1 MTAVLAMT
9 ALALS
14 ALIAPNSRGR
24 PRIRRLHRDEQA
36 TLRATSERESDMDTL
51 AIAANWDLLAAC
63 LRAGLPVA
71 GAVRAV
77 ACGMSGTASAALRRA
92 SELIALGAD
101 PEEAW
106 RPALECKATAP
117 LARAA
122 RRTARSGSALADT
135 VAALAVTLRERAG
148 DEAESRAE
156 RAGVLVTAPLGLCF
170 LPAFICVGVV
180 PVVIGLASG
189 IHIFT

>member
-1 MTAVLAMT
+1 MTAALAIM

-14 ALIAPNSRGR
+14 ALFAPMQRGN
-24 PRIRRLHRDEQA
+24 PRIRRLAAGEPAASH
-36 TLRATSERESDMDTL
+36 SPVRESSEMDTL
-51 AIAANWDLLAAC
+51 SMAATWDLLAAC
-63 LRAGLPVA
+63 LKAGLPVA
-71 GAVRAV
+71 AAVQAVGSGMDGAA
-77 ACGMSGTASAALRRA
+77 GAALRRA
-92 SELIALGAD
+92 SELITLGAGAD
-101 PEEAW
+101 EAW
-106 RPALECKATAP
+106 QPALECTATAP

-135 VAALAVTLRERAG
+135 VAGLAVALRDRAG

-189 IHIFT
+189 IHIFN